1 MGPVEFKLSLRF
13 LYGNIKSRVGS
24 KDQEFREE
32 VESGDRNVHVL
43 RRELKLW
50 VRM

>member
-32 VESGDRNVHVL
+32 VESGDRNVHV
-43 RRELKLW
+43 RAEAMGKD
-50 VRM
+50 VIT